1 MFYPSSHLS
10 QKGLEVISDPLLLTL
25 VLVLVMFV
33 FLLSSIW
40 IALSLILT
48 AIFGMLIYDVK
59 LPPAI
64 SIFDKIGDL
73 LSSSLY
79 DSLNSWSLAALPLF
93 ILMGELL
100 YRSSISDRL
109 LSGLLPWLGK
119 IPGRL
124 LHINVVA
131 CSLFAAVSGSSA
143 ATTATVGKITLNELK
158 KRGYKKSL
166 AIGSLAGSGTLGF
179 LIPPS
184 LIMIIYGVLADVSIG
199 KLFIA
204 GIMPGLLLAFSYSM
218 YIIIISLIDK
228 EVVPKSSESFTMS
241 QKLASLKDLIPTFLL
256 ITLVLGSIYGGFAT
270 PTEAAAL
277 GVVGALVLTIYF
289 KTFSLT
295 LLKESLFNSVKTTV
309 MISFIIAAAGFL
321 SQVVGF
327 LGIARA
333 ISEYIA
339 SLNLS
344 PYHLILVVGVMYL
357 ILGMILDGISI
368 VVMTLP
374 IVLPII
380 TQAGFEPLWF
390 GIFLVFMVE
399 LSQVTPPVGFSLFV
413 IQSISNEKIEY
424 IVKATF
430 PFFLIMLFIVF
441 VVTLFPQIA
450 TYLPSLMV
458 ASY

>member
-1 MFYPSSHLS
+1 
-10 QKGLEVISDPLLLTL
+10 VISDPLVLTI
-25 VLVLVMFV
+25 VLMVIMFA

-40 IALSLILT
+40 IAVSLMLT
-48 AIFGMLIYDVK
+48 GVAGMLIYKVH
-59 LPPAI
+59 LPPSI

-73 LSSSLY
+73 ISSSLY

-93 ILMGELL
+93 ILMGEIL
-100 YRSSISDRL
+100 YRSSISDKL
-109 LSGLLPWLGK
+109 LTGLMPWLGK
-119 IPGRL
+119 IPGKL
-124 LHINVVA
+124 LHINVAA

-204 GIMPGLLLAFSYSM
+204 GILPGILLATLYSG
-218 YIIIISLIDK
+218 YIMIVSSLDK
-228 EVVPKSSESFTMS
+228 SAVPKSDEEFSWSD
-241 QKLASLKDLIPTFLL
+241 KVKSLKDLIPTFLL
-256 ITLVLGSIYGGFAT
+256 IALVLGSIYGGFAT

-277 GVVGALVLTIYF
+277 GVVGSIILAIYF
-289 KTFSLT
+289 KTFGLK
-295 LLKESLFNSVKTTV
+295 LFKESLFNSVKTTV
-309 MISFIIAAAGFL
+309 MISFIIAGAGFL

-339 SLNLS
+339 SLHLS
-344 PYHLILVVGVMYL
+344 PYHLIIVVGIMY
-357 ILGMILDGISI
+357 IFLGMILDGISI

-374 IVLPII
+374 IVLPIV
-380 TQAGFEPLWF
+380 TAAGFNPLWF

-413 IQSISNEKIEY
+413 IQSISGEKIEY
-424 IVKATF
+424 IVKATL
-430 PFFLIMLFIVF
+430 PFFFIMLLAVAII
-441 VVTLFPQIA
+441 TIFPDIA
-450 TYLPSLMV
+450 FYLPNQMIGK
-458 ASY
+458 

>member
-1 MFYPSSHLS
+1 MI
-10 QKGLEVISDPLLLTL
+10 GDPLILTI
-25 VLVLVMFV
+25 VLMVVMFT

-40 IALSLILT
+40 IAISLMLT
-48 AIFGMLIYDVK
+48 GITGMLIYKVS
-59 LPPAI
+59 LPPGI
-64 SIFDKIGDL
+64 NIFDKIGDL

-79 DSLNSWSLAALPLF
+79 NSLNSWSLAALPLF
-93 ILMGELL
+93 ILMGEIL
-100 YRSSISDRL
+100 YRSSISDKL
-109 LSGLLPWLGK
+109 LTGLMPWLGR
-119 IPGRL
+119 IPGKL
-124 LHINVVA
+124 LHINVAA

-184 LIMIIYGVLADVSIG
+184 LIMIIYGVLANVSIG

-204 GIMPGLLLAFSYSM
+204 GILPGLLLASVYSG
-218 YIIIISLIDK
+218 YIMVVSILDK
-228 EVVPKSSESFTMS
+228 SVVPKTQENFTWKDKVHSFR
-241 QKLASLKDLIPTFLL
+241 DLIPTFLL
-256 ITLVLGSIYGGFAT
+256 IALVLGSIYGGFAT

-277 GVVGALVLTIYF
+277 GVTGAIILAIYF
-289 KTFSLT
+289 KTFGLK
-295 LLKESLFNSVKTTV
+295 LFKESLFNAVKTTV
-309 MISFIIAAAGFL
+309 MISFIIAGAGFL

-339 SLNLS
+339 SLHLS
-344 PYHLILVVGVMYL
+344 PYHLIIVVGIMYI

-380 TQAGFEPLWF
+380 IAAGFSPLWF

-413 IQSISNEKIEY
+413 IQAISGEDIGY

-430 PFFLIMLFIVF
+430 PFFLIMLA
-441 VVTLFPQIA
+441 VVAAVTIFPEIA
-450 TYLPSLMV
+450 YYLPSKMIG
-458 ASY
+458 